1 MYPCCKL
8 SATVPRSTAT
18 LHDLRVIEH
27 STFGAKVEKS
37 LLVCSLNVQSLR
49 NKAMT
54 LVISELVPSDY
65 DFKHVPQANQ
75 KRGGGIRIMYSIK
88 YSVISHS
95 SFKI

>member
-18 LHDLRVIEH
+18 LHHFHVI
-27 STFGAKVEKS
+27 KP

-54 LVISELVPSDY
+54 LVISKLVLSDY